1 MEALMYRQK
10 FFFTFLCIFV
20 LSSCSKNSANFS
32 IDEKIIVTYPFS
44 DPSPIPILA
53 SDKRLYPYHKFLGY
67 SDTSEEKKWKVVTME
82 NEFVEI
88 YILPDVGG
96 KVWGAVDKSN
106 NQEFIYRN
114 EVMKFRNIALR
125 GPWTSG
131 GIEFNFGIIGHT
143 PSTSTPVD
151 YITRKNL
158 DGSVSTF
165 VGGMD
170 LPSRSVWRV
179 EINLEKSRS
188 NFMTKASWYN
198 TTPSVQP
205 YYNWMTG
212 AAFAKEDL
220 ELIFPGNKY
229 LKHNGEVKDW
239 PIDESKTNLSLYRNN
254 DFGGHK
260 SYHVVGS
267 WKNFFGGY
275 YHNDGYGFGHW
286 ANHDEMPGQKL
297 WLWSQADLGEIWEDH
312 LTDTDGQYIEFQA
325 GRQFVQYRED
335 LSKNNPIR
343 KALFEPYAFDEW
355 EEYWF
360 PVQKIGGIS
369 EASRHGVMNI
379 EEHSDSLTIALHSFI
394 PADGTLLIKSNSKT
408 LFEKKINF
416 KPMKI
421 HKITFK
427 DSIPNEYEI
436 DVRALNLH
444 ATSNSKANELNRK
457 FKLNKEYFSSI
468 NEIDQKYFNGYELL
482 KERRYESARKIFENN
497 LDKDPNHHASRMA
510 LSDLMFRSSQ
520 YDKGLGLIEP
530 VLQLNT
536 YDPNANFIA
545 GNHYRALN
553 MNLNAKESFGWA
565 ARSMKYRSA
574 AFLEMSEI
582 FLGEKNLDLAIKY
595 AQKSINFN
603 QKNFKAREVMAISHR
618 LMGNDSKARKELS
631 ILLDHDPLHHFAN
644 LEKATLSQSKKD
656 WNTYFSLVQNE
667 YANQVHLE
675 NAISYYNRGLSKD
688 TYKLFEK
695 LIENDRLDPI
705 SRIWYA
711 FISKN
716 PELLKPVE
724 SVSIDYCFPY
734 RRETISALNW
744 AVKENTHWKF
754 SYLLALN
761 LWAKD
766 RNEEA
771 WSLMSGLESKPNS
784 MPFYLSRATLGEVY
798 GVKNDV
804 EKDLRQSLDLAKDS
818 WIAKMFVAQYFQRKG
833 SWKTAETITS
843 EAYEQFPDNFNVHVL
858 HSKSLLYNGKINQ
871 CIDILSQSKVLPSE
885 MSMESRQLFEWAHL
899 SKAIEQIR
907 NSKLDGARKS
917 IEISKTWPQ
926 NLGVGKPYNV
936 DEKLQDILIDYI
948 NNPSNSAKYRRYLA
962 TLAKDSQ
969 GYELLLIRKARS
981 MMRRVN

>member
-1 MEALMYRQK
+1 
-10 FFFTFLCIFV
+10 
-20 LSSCSKNSANFS
+20 
-32 IDEKIIVTYPFS
+32 
-44 DPSPIPILA
+44 
-53 SDKRLYPYHKFLGY
+53 
-67 SDTSEEKKWKVVTME
+67 
-82 NEFVEI
+82 
-88 YILPDVGG
+88 
-96 KVWGAVDKSN
+96 
-106 NQEFIYRN
+106 
-114 EVMKFRNIALR
+114 
-125 GPWTSG
+125 
-131 GIEFNFGIIGHT
+131 
-143 PSTSTPVD
+143 
-151 YITRKNL
+151 
-158 DGSVSTF
+158 
-165 VGGMD
+165 
-170 LPSRSVWRV
+170 
-179 EINLEKSRS
+179 
-188 NFMTKASWYN
+188 
-198 TTPSVQP
+198 
-205 YYNWMTG
+205 
-212 AAFAKEDL
+212 
-220 ELIFPGNKY
+220 
-229 LKHNGEVKDW
+229 
-239 PIDESKTNLSLYRNN
+239 
-254 DFGGHK
+254 
-260 SYHVVGS
+260 
-267 WKNFFGGY
+267 
-275 YHNDGYGFGHW
+275 
-286 ANHDEMPGQKL
+286 
-297 WLWSQADLGEIWEDH
+297 
-312 LTDTDGQYIEFQA
+312 
-325 GRQFVQYRED
+325 
-335 LSKNNPIR
+335 
-343 KALFEPYAFDEW
+343 
-355 EEYWF
+355 
-360 PVQKIGGIS
+360 
-369 EASRHGVMNI
+369 
-379 EEHSDSLTIALHSFI
+379 
-394 PADGTLLIKSNSKT
+394 
-408 LFEKKINF
+408 
-416 KPMKI
+416 
-421 HKITFK
+421 
-427 DSIPNEYEI
+427 
-436 DVRALNLH
+436 
-444 ATSNSKANELNRK
+444 
-457 FKLNKEYFSSI
+457 
-468 NEIDQKYFNGYELL
+468 
-482 KERRYESARKIFENN
+482 
-497 LDKDPNHHASRMA
+497 
-510 LSDLMFRSSQ
+510 
-520 YDKGLGLIEP
+520 
-530 VLQLNT
+530 
-536 YDPNANFIA
+536 
-545 GNHYRALN
+545 

-582 FLGEKNLDLAIKY
+582 YLGEKNLDLAIKY